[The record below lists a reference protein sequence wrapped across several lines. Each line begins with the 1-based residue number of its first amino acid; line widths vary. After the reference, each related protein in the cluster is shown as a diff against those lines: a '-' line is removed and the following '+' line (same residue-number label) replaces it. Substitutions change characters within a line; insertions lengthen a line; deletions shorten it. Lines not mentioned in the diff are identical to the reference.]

1 MFILNTKRE
10 SLLRSKIAAGFFAL
24 LFLLCLLPAYQNAF
38 GASALLETQ
47 ALADSLKQPAIS
59 LIYAASPQPND
70 KAGYDKGHIAGS
82 VYLDINTL
90 MGIMGDGSAAPD
102 KAKFEAL
109 MGSMGISN
117 DSQVVVYGSGGAN
130 PFITA
135 AFWLMKYNGHKNVS
149 YLNGGLAKWTA
160 EKRPVT
166 GNSAKVSPAKY
177 KAVPDESIRAE
188 AGYVAQNLKNPKVAI
203 VDVRAADEYSGA
215 NAMGN
220 KRTGHMPGVVNLSF
234 NTTNLNNDGTFKSAD
249 ALKAAY
255 EAKGITKDKEV
266 IVYCQGGVRAAH
278 TYFTLKHILGYPK
291 VKNYVGSWGEW
302 SKLDPAKHPAE
313 K

>member
-1 MFILNTKRE
+1 MLILNTKGK
-10 SLLRSKIAAGFFAL
+10 SLLRSKIAAGFFSL
-24 LFLLCLLPAYQNAF
+24 LFLLCVLPAYQNAF
-38 GASALLETQ
+38 GASALIETQ
-47 ALADSLKQPAIS
+47 ALADSLKQPGIS
-59 LIYAASPQPND
+59 LIYVASPQPAD

-109 MGSMGISN
+109 MGNMGISN
-117 DSQVVVYGSGGAN
+117 DSHVVVYGSGGAN

-135 AFWLMKYNGHKNVS
+135 AFWLLKYNGHKNIS
-149 YLNGGLAKWTA
+149 YLNGGLTKWTA

-166 GNSAKVSPAKY
+166 GDAAKVTPAKY
-177 KAVPDESIRAE
+177 KAAPDESIRAE

-220 KRTGHMPGVVNLSF
+220 KRTGHMPGVVNLPF
-234 NTTNLNNDGTFKSAD
+234 NITNLNNDGTFKSAD

-266 IVYCQGGVRAAH
+266 IIYYQGGVRAAH
-278 TYFTLKHILGYPK
+278 THFALKHILGYPK

>member
-1 MFILNTKRE
+1 
-10 SLLRSKIAAGFFAL
+10 A
-24 LFLLCLLPAYQNAF
+24 
-38 GASALLETQ
+38 
-47 ALADSLKQPAIS
+47 
-59 LIYAASPQPND
+59 
-70 KAGYDKGHIAGS
+70 
-82 VYLDINTL
+82 
-90 MGIMGDGSAAPD
+90 
-102 KAKFEAL
+102 EA
-109 MGSMGISN
+109 
-117 DSQVVVYGSGGAN
+117 
-130 PFITA
+130 
-135 AFWLMKYNGHKNVS
+135 
-149 YLNGGLAKWTA
+149 
-160 EKRPVT
+160 
-166 GNSAKVSPAKY
+166 AKVAPAKY
-177 KAVPDESIRAE
+177 KAAPDESIRAE

-203 VDVRAADEYSGA
+203 VDVRAADEYTGT

-220 KRTGHMPGVVNLSF
+220 KRTGHMPGVVHLPF